1 MKKGISNTLFNPSL
15 FVALTVGGMAASMPV
30 AYAAD
35 TLVEALSTGKV
46 SGQLRYRYEWVDD
59 ATKTEQAGASTL
71 RTRLGYMTGDY
82 LNLAGFIQLQDV
94 RVVGSEHYNSTV
106 NGRTQYPT
114 VADPE
119 SAQVQQAFLSYKGL
133 PDTVFKY
140 GRQGINLDNQ
150 RFIGTVEWRQNAQ
163 AFDAFTVT
171 NNSLPDT
178 TIFYGHVMNV
188 RRIFGENS
196 PQRDL
201 NMSSELL
208 NIAYKGF
215 APVSIVGYGYF
226 LDYDKVQ
233 TISNTLS
240 NKTLGLRFD
249 GGYKPESMGVKFLYT
264 AEYAK
269 QSKYAGGASTVDG
282 DYTNLMAGVDVS
294 DVQVK
299 LGHEVL
305 SGNGTYGF
313 ATPLATLHAF
323 NGWADKFLATPNDGI
338 KDTFLSAGTILGGV
352 NLTAVYRKYSSDNLG
367 YDYGSEWNLQAA
379 KKINKSLVLTAKY
392 AAYSADANATNVARN
407 TSTLAKD
414 IDKFWLMADVQF

>member
-1 MKKGISNTLFNPSL
+1 MKKGIYNTLFNPSL

-35 TLVEALSTGKV
+35 TLVEALSSGKV

-82 LNLAGFIQLQDV
+82 LNLSGFIQLQDV
-94 RVVGSEHYNSTV
+94 HVVGSEHYNSTI
-106 NGRTQYPT
+106 NGRTQYPI
-114 VADPE
+114 VSDPE
-119 SAQVQQAFLSYKGL
+119 GAQVQQAFLSYKGL
-133 PDTVFKY
+133 PGTVFKY

-171 NNSLPDT
+171 NTSLPDT

-188 RRIFGENS
+188 RRIFGANS
-196 PQRDL
+196 AQGDL

-226 LDYDKVQ
+226 LDYDKAQ
-233 TISNTLS
+233 SISSTLS

-269 QSKYAGGASTVDG
+269 QSDYAGGASKVDG

-299 LGHEVL
+299 LGYEVL
-305 SGNGTYGF
+305 SGDGTYGF

-352 NLTAVYRKYSSDNLG
+352 NLTAVYHKYASDNLG

-392 AAYSADANATNVARN
+392 AAYSADSNATNVARN

>member
-1 MKKGISNTLFNPSL
+1 MKKSIYSTLLNPSL
-15 FVALTVGGMAASMPV
+15 FTVLAVGGMAASMPV

-35 TLVEALSTGKV
+35 TLVEALSSGKV

-82 LNLAGFIQLQDV
+82 LNLSGFIQLQDV
-94 RVVGSEHYNSTV
+94 HVVGSEHYNSTV
-106 NGRTQYPT
+106 NGRTQYPI

-119 SAQVQQAFLSYKGL
+119 GAQVQQAFLSYKGL
-133 PDTVFKY
+133 PDTTFKY
-140 GRQGINLDNQ
+140 GRRGINLDNQ

-188 RRIFGENS
+188 RRIFGANS
-196 PQRDL
+196 TQGNL

-215 APVSIVGYGYF
+215 TPVSIVGYGYF
-226 LDYDKVQ
+226 LDYDKEQ
-233 TISNTLS
+233 PISSTLS

-264 AEYAK
+264 AEYAN

-282 DYTNLMAGVDVS
+282 YYTNLMAGVDVS
-294 DVQVK
+294 DVQIK
-299 LGHEVL
+299 LNHEVL
-305 SGNGTYGF
+305 SGDGTYGF
-313 ATPLATLHAF
+313 STPLATLHAF
-323 NGWADKFLATPNDGI
+323 NGWADKFLATPRDGI
-338 KDTFLSAGTILGGV
+338 KDTFLSASTILGGV
-352 NLTAVYRKYSSDNLG
+352 NLTAVYRKYTSDNLG

-392 AAYSADANATNVARN
+392 AAYSADDNANNVARN

>member
-1 MKKGISNTLFNPSL
+1 MKKSIYSTLLNPSL
-15 FVALTVGGMAASMPV
+15 FTVLAVGGMAASMPV

-35 TLVEALSTGKV
+35 TLVEALSSGKV

-82 LNLAGFIQLQDV
+82 LNLSGFIQLQDV
-94 RVVGSEHYNSTV
+94 HVVGSEHYNSTV
-106 NGRTQYPT
+106 NGRTQYPI

-119 SAQVQQAFLSYKGL
+119 GAQVQQAFLSYKGL
-133 PDTVFKY
+133 PDTTFKY

-188 RRIFGENS
+188 RRIFGANS
-196 PQRDL
+196 TQGNL

-215 APVSIVGYGYF
+215 TPVSIVGYGYF
-226 LDYDKVQ
+226 LDYDKEQ
-233 TISNTLS
+233 PISSTLS

-264 AEYAK
+264 AEYAN

-282 DYTNLMAGVDVS
+282 YYTNLMAGVDVS
-294 DVQVK
+294 DVQIK
-299 LGHEVL
+299 LNHEVL
-305 SGNGTYGF
+305 SGDGTYGF
-313 ATPLATLHAF
+313 STPLATLHAF
-323 NGWADKFLATPNDGI
+323 NGWADKFLATPRDGI
-338 KDTFLSAGTILGGV
+338 KDTFLSASTILGGV
-352 NLTAVYRKYSSDNLG
+352 NLTAVYRKYTSDNLG

-392 AAYSADANATNVARN
+392 AAYSADDNANNVARN